1 MMGDGFN
8 FTMGYGA
15 HWIFWI
21 LLLVLFVW
29 LYSVLINRKDI
40 ENNSHKGN
48 QSHPTATEI
57 LEQRFA
63 EGKINEDE
71 YNRRLAHLHKD
82 VIP

>member
-29 LYSVLINRKDI
+29 LYSVLINRKNI

-48 QSHPTATEI
+48 QSQPTATEI